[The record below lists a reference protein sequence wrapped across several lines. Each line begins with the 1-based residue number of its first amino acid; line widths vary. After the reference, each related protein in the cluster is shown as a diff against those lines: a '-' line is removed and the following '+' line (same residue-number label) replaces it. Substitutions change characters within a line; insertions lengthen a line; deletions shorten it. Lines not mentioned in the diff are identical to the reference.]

1 MNARS
6 IDINTFL
13 EMASEY
19 PVIDVRSPS
28 EYAHAH
34 FPEAISMPLFD
45 DEERKVVGTT
55 YKQQSREQAIK
66 IGLDY
71 FGVKMKT
78 MVEKTEALLEQRATR
93 TVIVHCWRGGM
104 RSGAVAWLL
113 ALYGFKVFTLEGGYK
128 SFRRCVLEALAR
140 PHRLKVLGGFTGS
153 GKTAVLQEFSKQG
166 VPVIDLEQLAMH
178 RGSAFGGLGMPPQ
191 CSAEQFENKLALEL
205 LDIAKNYPGQAIWV
219 ESESQRIGNINMQH
233 TFFRQMLQA
242 PYVFLDIPFEERL
255 KYIVQEYGSFDKTD
269 LANTIKRIQ
278 KRLGGLETKTALQH
292 LEQNDVASCFRILLY
307 YYDKFYRKS
316 NLGFR
321 NDKMNIAMPNTDA
334 VQNAAA
340 ILNLNLLKYGTN

>member
-13 EMASEY
+13 EIAPDY

-34 FPEAISMPLFD
+34 YPGAVSLPLFD

-55 YKQQSREQAIK
+55 YKQQSREKAIK
-66 IGLDY
+66 TGLDY

-78 MVEKTEALLEQRATR
+78 MVEQTEALLEQHATR

-128 SFRRCVLEALAR
+128 SFRRRMLDELAK
-140 PHRLKVLGGFTGS
+140 PHLLHILGGYTGS
-153 GKTAVLQEFSKQG
+153 GKTEILQQLHKQD
-166 VPVIDLEQLAMH
+166 VPVIDLEYLAMH
-178 RGSAFGGLGMPPQ
+178 RGSAFGGLGMPEQ
-191 CSAEQFENKLALEL
+191 CSAEQFENKLALALMDKE
-205 LDIAKNYPGQAIWV
+205 KKYPGQAIWI

-233 TFFRQMLQA
+233 TFFRQMLTA
-242 PYVFLDIPFEERL
+242 PYLFLDIPFEERL
-255 KYIVQEYGSFDKTD
+255 KHIVREYGNFDPTD
-269 LANTIKRIQ
+269 LADTIRRIQ
-278 KRLGGLETKTALQH
+278 KRLGGLETKTALHH
-292 LEQNDVASCFRILLY
+292 LEQNDISSCFRILLF

-316 NLGFR
+316 NLDFR
-321 NDKMNIAMPNTDA
+321 PDKTVITLPDT
-334 VQNAAA
+334 NAAENA
-340 ILNLNLLKYGTN
+340 AVILKHLSA